1 MRQHKMR
8 LWGMCYANLVTCAN
22 FSSRKMVAEK
32 NDEKMTRVAPE
43 GRADSL
49 KLGDTGLDF

>member
-1 MRQHKMR
+1 
-8 LWGMCYANLVTCAN
+8 
-22 FSSRKMVAEK
+22 MVAEK

-49 KLGDTGLDF
+49 KLGDTGLDFWATWASSEP